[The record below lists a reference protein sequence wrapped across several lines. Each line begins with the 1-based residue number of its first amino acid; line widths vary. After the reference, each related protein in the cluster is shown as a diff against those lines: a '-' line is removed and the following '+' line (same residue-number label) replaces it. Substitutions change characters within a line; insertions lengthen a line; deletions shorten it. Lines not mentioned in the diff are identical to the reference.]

1 MSLTEQAPALSQGQQ
16 QIARGTNVWLSWLHA
31 RLERVGTE
39 WTAHRKRTRE
49 LRDLYRFSDR
59 ELWDVGLSRADLP
72 AIANGTYRRE

>member
-1 MSLTEQAPALSQGQQ
+1 MSLFEQAPALSHGQQ
-16 QIARGTNVWLSWLHA
+16 QSARGTSLWPTWLHA
-31 RLERVGTE
+31 RFDRVGNV

-59 ELWDVGLSRADLP
+59 ELWDVGLSRGDLP